1 MKQRGKRALRGSR
14 IGRAGTEFAR
24 GFIATGLLS
33 LLQPRGRH
41 PHGVQDGT
49 PDPRRVLRHAVQGG
63 AALAA
68 GTLATEAVAQRE
80 YRVAIVA
87 IATGAATIA
96 GAEHLLRATARPD
109 AIGGLD
115 S

>member
-1 MKQRGKRALRGSR
+1 MKQRGRRALRGSR

-33 LLQPRGRH
+33 LLQQHGRH
-41 PHGVQDGT
+41 PHDVRDGM

-80 YRVAIVA
+80 YAVAIVA
-87 IATGAATIA
+87 IAAGAAAIA
-96 GAEHLLRATARPD
+96 GAEQMLRPTAQSD
-109 AIGGLD
+109 VIGLD
-115 S
+115 I